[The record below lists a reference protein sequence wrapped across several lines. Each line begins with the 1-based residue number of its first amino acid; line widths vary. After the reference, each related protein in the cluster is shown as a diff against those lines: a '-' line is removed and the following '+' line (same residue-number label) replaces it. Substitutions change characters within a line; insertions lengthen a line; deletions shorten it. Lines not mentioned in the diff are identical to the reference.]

1 MDTVLII
8 LGVLGLGAIAI
19 AAYVFTAAAR
29 KYVSN
34 NHHQE
39 RRGGGAAPSENQPRI
54 DRSGTDRRQQAS
66 VQPFPITVNGV
77 LVEEDRR
84 HILDRRLAA

>member
-8 LGVLGLGAIAI
+8 LGVLGLGAMVI

-34 NHHQE
+34 NNHQD
-39 RRGGGAAPSENQPRI
+39 RRGGAVPSENPPQI
-54 DRSGTDRRQQAS
+54 SRSGTDRRQQAL

-84 HILDRRLAA
+84 HTPDRRLAA